1 MNSNFLGG
9 GGGPTL
15 SLAGRLGQLNGNG
28 NTSNQLFESD
38 FPSLTPAQQQQVQLQ
53 RRLQQQQQA
62 QQQQVHVQQQQL
74 QQQQQQQQL
83 RSLNAKQSQSQFLN
97 LNGNHAQHPSGAIG
111 PLSSTSAGGSSQF
124 ASMLNVNNVSASSPP
139 SLGVGVGGV
148 GVGGV
153 GGVGGI
159 GGLGGAGL
167 LPSALTNDKHGL
179 LGLIDVL
186 RLSTDPDTNMLSLGC
201 ELTSLGL
208 NLNSPT
214 PLFSTLASVYANSN
228 ARDDAPPD
236 PHFTV
241 PQCYRTTFVPDAWS
255 TADVSDDALLYAFY
269 AFPRDRRQEAA
280 AQELHARSW
289 RFHKEIKVWL
299 TKDVPNSIN
308 KEDEA
313 NSAEKEGVQ
322 TSLEFVNGERGIF
335 VFFDPAHWQRVKK
348 EWIVSLDVLEERSPS
363 SFSSDE
369 R

>member
-15 SLAGRLGQLNGNG
+15 SLAGRLGQLNGNA
-28 NTSNQLFESD
+28 NTSNQLFEAD

-62 QQQQVHVQQQQL
+62 QQQQQQVQV
-74 QQQQQQQQL
+74 QQQQL
-83 RSLNAKQSQSQFLN
+83 RSLNPKQSQSQFLN

-124 ASMLNVNNVSASSPP
+124 ASMLNVNNVSSSSPP
-139 SLGVGVGGV
+139 SLGVGVGV
-148 GVGGV
+148 GV

-228 ARDDAPPD
+228 ARDDASPD

-241 PQCYRTTFVPDAWS
+241 PQCYRTTFMPDAWS
-255 TADVSDDALLYAFY
+255 TTDVSDDALLYAFY

-280 AQELHARSW
+280 SQELHARSW

-299 TKDVPNSIN
+299 TKDVPSNIN
-308 KEDEA
+308 KEDEP
-313 NSAEKEGVQ
+313 NSAEKETMQ
-322 TSLEFVNGERGIF
+322 TSLEFVNGERGVF